1 MIGKAIHSL
10 LEANAALVALVP
22 VTSFYPY
29 VMNEATPLPALVY
42 TIDSVAPD
50 YDKDNWHGDEY
61 QFSVTSVSADYAN
74 LQAIAL
80 QVRVALE
87 RKEGTTDSVKYEN
100 IYLDGQSE
108 EGYIDGFSNKLT
120 FRVKVIGY

>member
-10 LEANAALVALVP
+10 LETNAALVALVP
-22 VTSFYPY
+22 VTSFFPY
-29 VMNEATPLPALVY
+29 VLNENTALPALVY
-42 TIDSVAPD
+42 TIDSVSPE
-50 YDKDNWHGDEY
+50 YDKDTWHGDDY
-61 QFSVTSVSADYAN
+61 QFSVTSFSINYSN

-87 RKEGTTDSVKYEN
+87 RKEGLTDSVKYEN
-100 IYLDGQSE
+100 IYLDGQAE
-108 EGYIDGFSNKLT
+108 EGYIDGFSNTLT

>member
-10 LEANAALVALVP
+10 LQANAALVALVP
-22 VTSFYPY
+22 VASFYPY
-29 VMNEATPLPALVY
+29 VLNENTALPALVY
-42 TIDSVAPD
+42 TIDGFEPV

-61 QFSVTSVSADYAN
+61 TFSVTSLSKDYAN

-100 IYLDGQSE
+100 IYLSGLAE
-108 EGYIDGFSNKLT
+108 EGFMDGFSNTLT
-120 FRVKVIGY
+120 FRVKVVGY

>member
-22 VTSFYPY
+22 VASFYPY
-29 VMNEATPLPALVY
+29 VMNENTDLPALVY
-42 TIDSVAPD
+42 TIDGVNPK
-50 YDKDNWHGDEY
+50 YDKDTWHGDEY
-61 QFSVTSVSADYAN
+61 AFSVTSFSNNYSN

-87 RKEGTTDSVKYEN
+87 RKKGTTDSIKYEY
-100 IYLDGQSE
+100 IYLDSQTE
-108 EGYIDGFSNKLT
+108 EGYIDGYSNKLT
-120 FRVKVIGY
+120 FSINVVGY

>member
-29 VMNEATPLPALVY
+29 VLNENTALPALVY

-50 YDKDNWHGDEY
+50 YDKDNWHGDDY
-61 QFSVTSVSADYAN
+61 QFGVTSLSANYSN

-87 RKEGTTDSVKYEN
+87 RKEGTTDGIKYEN
-100 IYLDGQSE
+100 IYLDGQAE
-108 EGYIDGFSNKLT
+108 EGFIDGFSNTLT